1 MRKSAPVL
9 FLFGL
14 FIIASAAFP
23 ADEREEGSR
32 GGLSVTITGE
42 PVQEVRENAYKVEAT
57 VKVVDAALAEVPGL
71 GTSHFM
77 VSDGGVDASDLKV
90 TPREGP
96 REATAAVLLIDVSWS
111 MRDGDKIGK
120 AKDAAAS
127 FADKI
132 SGADQ
137 IAIISFHET
146 LNSLCGFTND
156 KKELR
161 KIIEGIDAQPDK
173 GTRLYD
179 AVLKAA
185 RSLEDTD
192 VKRKIVVVLTDGK
205 DGLVTGSPRRSTTP
219 FDLCVLDAKQ
229 RGIALYA
236 VGLGRDADREHLQRF
251 ADETRGQY
259 LYSPEGEDANLGPF
273 LASVLDRPSG
283 SYTLAYNLS
292 GDVVKAERIRVGDTR
307 NLKVALKFEG
317 VEYAASRPYE
327 VKKLPKEGF
336 KISSPVLIAIGAAG
350 VLLLF
355 GVVLLAMR
363 KPRRKPLLE
372 AGERRP
378 AEGPIEPDMADK
390 AKAGDINGRVT
401 EAADVVPFTD
411 EASFPG
417 EALAFEPA
425 PESEGV
431 EPWAYLIIVDGP
443 EASLKGERYA
453 LTKEMVTLGRG
464 ADQDVVLADESKV
477 VSRRHAVIKFEQK
490 RVTVEDAGSKNGVW
504 VSRRGGG
511 EFERVGSTAVTPADL
526 IRLGPARG
534 YVIRIEPAARKG
546 RSDRTEILT

>member
-1 MRKSAPVL
+1 MGTKLWVL
-9 FLFGL
+9 VFFWFLITAG
-14 FIIASAAFP
+14 AVFP
-23 ADEREEGSR
+23 APKEEEESKE
-32 GGLSVTITGE
+32 GLSVTITSE
-42 PVQEVRENAYKVEAT
+42 PVQEGRENAYTVEAT

-71 GTSHFM
+71 GTSHFK
-77 VSDGGVDASDLKV
+77 VSDGGVDV
-90 TPREGP
+90 TGLDVRPWQGP

-120 AKDAAAS
+120 AKEAAAS

-156 KKELR
+156 KKESR
-161 KIIEGIDAQPDK
+161 RIIEGIDAQPDK

-229 RGIALYA
+229 RGIAVYT

-283 SYTLAYNLS
+283 SYTLTYTLP
-292 GDVVKAERIRVGDTR
+292 GDVVKAERIQVGKRR

-317 VEYAASRPYE
+317 VEYAASRLYE

-355 GVVLLAMR
+355 GVILLAMR
-363 KPRRKPLLE
+363 KPRRKLLVE
-372 AGERRP
+372 AGERLP
-378 AEGPIEPDMADK
+378 PEGPIEPDMADK
-390 AKAGDINGRVT
+390 VRPGDINGRVT
-401 EAADVVPFTD
+401 EAAEVGPFTD

-417 EALAFEPA
+417 EALAFEPT

-431 EPWAYLIIVDGP
+431 EPWGYLIIVDGP

-453 LTKEMVTLGRG
+453 LTKEIVTLGRG

-477 VSRRHAVIKFEQK
+477 LSRRHAVIKFEQK

-534 YVIRIEPAARKG
+534 YIIRVEPAARKSK
-546 RSDRTEILT
+546 SDRTEILA